1 MIIGEQSVGCGMWM
15 RMRADC
21 AVGDGS
27 VMDVRMQKI
36 ECEREFIF
44 IFIFIFH
51 GFGVANLFLMFTK
64 YKAFHWS
71 RVHLPTMCGLTVT
84 VKK

>member
-1 MIIGEQSVGCGMWM
+1 
-15 RMRADC
+15 
-21 AVGDGS
+21 
-27 VMDVRMQKI
+27 MDVRMQKI

-44 IFIFIFH
+44 IFILFR

-71 RVHLPTMCGLTVT
+71 RVHLPTMCEVT
-84 VKK
+84 VPLKHCT